1 MKKNKTM
8 STIMAAT
15 VVAGSV
21 IPTFASEVQ
30 AKGLD
35 EKSSSVE
42 IGTMNTIIIDARTAY
57 GEVLTLGEEDEVVK
71 EFITGPKVT
80 LAKDVFDKVVAEL
93 EAKAKETYKVIEDDK
108 VVEKKK
114 YTVAL
119 NKEKSVFKYSV
130 TDDKKI
136 VDNQIYVTV
145 TNNETNKTVDY
156 VFVGVKGYD
165 LDHGFGVDVPV
176 TEKTVDLSDVGQYES
191 MTRIQYEL
199 EKNADLIT
207 VEQVKETHGDDL
219 GYDIILNV
227 KLVDGTKIAEITLE
241 NVHLL
246 DKEAYVS
253 LPVGGDAEGHWAEDF
268 IIDAMV
274 AKWVDASATF
284 RPNDSITRAE
294 FVKVVNRAFGV
305 DVEGV
310 ELSTFDSEDEEEL
323 EEDVLEDEVEEV
335 EVSFSDVNEDAWYY
349 KEVKAAVRA
358 GYINGYED
366 GTFKPNQPITRQ
378 EAAKIIAKLHAN
390 KDAVGGAVE
399 VEITAE
405 DINGNL
411 VHKDTKTSFVDD
423 EFIAVWADESV
434 NYLKEEGIINGY
446 EDNTFGPS
454 NDIKRAEAITMLAR
468 AIQE

>member
-1 MKKNKTM
+1 MKKNKTI

-35 EKSSSVE
+35 EKSSSSVE

-130 TDDKKI
+130 TEDKKI

-176 TEKTVDLSDVGQYES
+176 TEKTIDLSDVGQYES

-199 EKNADLIT
+199 EKNADKVKVVQEKVTNEDDFTAYDLVLT
-207 VEQVKETHGDDL
+207 VNLT
-219 GYDIILNV
+219 
-227 KLVDGTKIAEITLE
+227 DGTKIAEIKLE

-268 IIDAMV
+268 IIDAMIS
-274 AKWVDASATF
+274 KWVDASATF

-310 ELSTFDSEDEEEL
+310 ELSTFDSEDEEE
-323 EEDVLEDEVEEV
+323 EEV
-335 EVSFSDVNEDAWYY
+335 EVSFSDVNENAWYY

-390 KDAVGGAVE
+390 KDAVGDVVE

-454 NDIKRAEAITMLAR
+454 NDIKRAEAITMLSR
-468 AIQE
+468 AVQE